1 MGKNNLIVY
10 QMLYPI
16 LFPSYFSTI
25 EYSADGECI
34 LAAGKSANICIYNV
48 REAILLKKFEITQNH
63 SLDGLNVS
71 INLGH
76 REP

>member
-1 MGKNNLIVY
+1 MFYITY
-10 QMLYPI
+10 A
-16 LFPSYFSTI
+16 FPVSYFSTI

-34 LAAGKSANICIYNV
+34 LAAGKSANICIYHV

-71 INLGH
+71 TYKNARHIYLFKL
-76 REP
+76 